1 MDNATLKL
9 RHTNGDVETISN
21 NSAPPR
27 PRQKNLQVEHIDTDI
42 ETDSNVS
49 EPYKTPV
56 ALQKKK
62 RTMLAPVIEGED
74 SQVEQKKQKVIEK
87 KGKKGQRPADNA
99 TQVSTRSLIFLI
111 TNSEINGRPNI
122 ETINRFNPA
131 ACKVSC

>member
-1 MDNATLKL
+1 MD
-9 RHTNGDVETISN
+9 G
-21 NSAPPR
+21 
-27 PRQKNLQVEHIDTDI
+27 
-42 ETDSNVS
+42 NVS
-49 EPYKTPV
+49 ELYKMPV

-87 KGKKGQRPADNA
+87 KGKKGQRPADNT

-122 ETINRFNPA
+122 ETINCFNPA